1 MEIRVGTSG
10 FSYSPW
16 KGRFYPKDL
25 PASRMLSYYSSVF
38 PTVEINNT
46 FYRMPTPALLSGWLS
61 QVPETFRFSL
71 KAPQRL
77 THTKAI
83 AQSSERIPAFLEVAA
98 TLGDRLGPILFQFP
112 PFLKKDLGQLAEF
125 LGRVPGETLAALEFR
140 HESWFEEDLYQMLS
154 DHGVALCLAETD
166 KASPPE
172 IGIGPFGYFRLRKTE
187 YDEDALKRW
196 TAFLRRQSWKEAYV
210 FFKHE
215 DEAKGPEF
223 ATSLITMLNG

>member
-10 FSYSPW
+10 FSYAPW

-25 PASRMLSYYSSVF
+25 PASRMLSYYSGVF
-38 PTVEINNT
+38 STVEINNT
-46 FYRMPTPALLSGWLS
+46 FYRMPTPALLSGWLD
-61 QVPETFRFSL
+61 QVPETFRFGL

-77 THTKAI
+77 THTRAI
-83 AQSSERIPAFLEVAA
+83 AQSSERIPGFLEVAA
-98 TLGDRLGPILFQFP
+98 TLGERLGPILFQFP

-125 LGRVPGETLAALEFR
+125 LDRVPRGTLAALEFR
-140 HESWFEEDLYQMLS
+140 HESWFEEDLYRLLS

-166 KASPPE
+166 TTSPPE

-187 YDEDALKRW
+187 YDEDALRRW
-196 TAFLRRQSWKEAYV
+196 RGFLRRQSWREAFV

-223 ATSLITMLNG
+223 ATRLLRLLDE

>member
-10 FSYSPW
+10 FSYAPW
-16 KGRFYPKDL
+16 RGRFYPKDL
-25 PASRMLSYYSSVF
+25 PASRMLSYYSGVF
-38 PTVEINNT
+38 STVEINNT
-46 FYRMPTPALLSGWLS
+46 FYRMPTPALLSGWLG

-125 LGRVPGETLAALEFR
+125 LSRVPRGTLAALEFR

-166 KASPPE
+166 KTSPPE
-172 IGIGPFGYFRLRKTE
+172 IGIGPFGYFRLRKTD
-187 YDEDALKRW
+187 YDEDSLRRW
-196 TAFLRRQSWKEAYV
+196 TAFLRSQSWNEAYV